1 MKRKLTFAALAA
13 AITLTAL
20 PAAAQDY
27 RRGNDRGGGGGEIV
41 VRHDAGTFR
50 FDRSDREYRR
60 LVRTFGFQPGY
71 RYEYTHTCNA
81 YGCDV
86 IAYEPGRSRAV
97 DRFRAPYFANA
108 FANGRVPGNPHHND
122 SQDNRRDRDDRR
134 DRDGRRG

>member
-1 MKRKLTFAALAA
+1 MKRKLTLAALAA

-20 PAAAQDY
+20 PAAAQPY
-27 RRGNDRGGGGGEIV
+27 RGGGDIV

-50 FDRSDREYRR
+50 FDRGDREYRR
-60 LVRTFGFQPGY
+60 LVRTFGFEPGM

-86 IAYEPGRSRAV
+86 LAYEPGRRRAV

-108 FANGRVPGNPHHND
+108 FDGGRVPGNPYHND
-122 SQDNRRDRDDRR
+122 SRDRR
-134 DRDGRRG
+134 GRG

>member
-13 AITLTAL
+13 ALTLTAL

-27 RRGNDRGGGGGEIV
+27 RRGGYDRGGDIV

-50 FDRSDREYRR
+50 FDRGDREYRR
-60 LVRTFGFQPGY
+60 LVRGFGFQPGY
-71 RYEYTHTCNA
+71 RYEYTHSCNG

-86 IAYEPGRSRAV
+86 IVYEQGRRRAI

-108 FANGRVPGNPHHND
+108 FDRGRVPGNPHHND
-122 SQDNRRDRDDRR
+122 SRDR
-134 DRDGRRG
+134 GRWG